1 MLVAVI
7 GTAVAIGTGV
17 VGLSVM
23 PGILSGAAPAK
34 PEPTASASPTPSPT
48 PLTPVE
54 QLLTTNS
61 DPLACAVDFRGP
73 GITLPPMLQTQGRL
87 FTGLPIPTRD
97 GAVFGGWYATEAD
110 AAALTATARVNGA
123 QLATCIDRRLILHAG
138 WATPEQVAAAHTRVP
153 ILMYHQFTANP
164 EGEKGWLRGNFAYTG
179 DFEAQMA
186 HIEQTHF
193 YLPTWDELNA
203 FIDGTLYL
211 PPRSVIVTDDDA
223 DPTWLELAVPIVTQ
237 HRILT
242 TSFVIT
248 KFRHEGPPSP
258 YVLQRSHTDDM
269 HEAGANG
276 KGRMVNWTA
285 DQIAADLERSAQVLG
300 AKEVVAYP
308 YGHVNATA
316 EEGVARAGF
325 TFGRTTAGGFVKPG
339 TDKLLLPVIRMN
351 YGDTVQTLI
360 ERIG

>member
-17 VGLSVM
+17 VRLSVM
-23 PGILSGAAPAK
+23 TGILSGAPPAE

-54 QLLTTNS
+54 QLLATTA

-73 GITLPPMLQTQGRL
+73 GIALPPMLQTQGAL
-87 FTGLPIPTRD
+87 YTGLPIPRRE
-97 GAVFGGWYATEAD
+97 GAVFGGWYATESD
-110 AAALTATARVNGA
+110 AGALTATARVNGA
-123 QLATCIDRRLILHAG
+123 RLASCADRRQTLYAG
-138 WATPEQVAAAHTRVP
+138 WATPEQVAAARTRVP
-153 ILMYHQFTANP
+153 ILMYHQFTIRP
-164 EGEKGWLRGNFAYTG
+164 EGEKGWLHGNYAYIG

-186 HIEQTHF
+186 HIEQTRF
-193 YLPTWDELNA
+193 YLPTWDELDA
-203 FIDGTLYL
+203 FIDGALYL

-223 DPTWLELAVPIVTQ
+223 DPTWLELAVPVVTQ
-237 HRILT
+237 HRVLT

-248 KFRHEGPPSP
+248 KFRHDGPPSP

-285 DQIAADLERSAQVLG
+285 DQIAADLERSAQILG
-300 AKEVVAYP
+300 VKEVVAYP
-308 YGHVNATA
+308 YGHVNETA
-316 EEGVARAGF
+316 EEGVTRAGF
-325 TFGRTTAGGFVKPG
+325 TFGRTTAWGFVTPG
-339 TDKLLLPVIRMN
+339 TDKLRLPVIRMN